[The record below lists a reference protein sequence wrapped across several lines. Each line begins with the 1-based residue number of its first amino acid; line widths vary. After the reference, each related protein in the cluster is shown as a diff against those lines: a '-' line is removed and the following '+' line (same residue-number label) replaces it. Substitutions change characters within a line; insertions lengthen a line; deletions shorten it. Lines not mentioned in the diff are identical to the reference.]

1 MPHVTLVIGTQNI
14 YQLVSAL
21 QHAEQGGSRVITSL
35 ADSYDIPRF
44 LPNFSADSPAPPFRK
59 FITIMQGCNNFCS
72 YCVIDEARVLVEN
85 GVKELTLLG
94 QNVNSYGKTNS
105 VVLGKKRG
113 EYGFARLLGDVAE
126 LADQGLQRL
135 RFTTSN
141 PKDLTDELIACFA
154 DIDILCPQLHL
165 PVQAGSDRVLKRMNR
180 RYSIA
185 DYLELV
191 DKLHKVCPAI
201 ALTTDII
208 VGFPGE
214 PEEVKSARL
223 TRFQQRQD
231 EISLERNRE
240 YIGKVQ
246 KIMLEP
252 ELDSALL
259 SRGRTESNHIVH
271 LQQPVAA
278 VPGDIIAV
286 KITGAGQHSLQG
298 SVMEN
303 NNTEYS
309 AAGRELLQ
317 YDTI

>member
-1 MPHVTLVIGTQNI
+1 
-14 YQLVSAL
+14 
-21 QHAEQGGSRVITSL
+21 
-35 ADSYDIPRF
+35 
-44 LPNFSADSPAPPFRK
+44 
-59 FITIMQGCNNFCS
+59 MQGCNNFCS
-72 YCVIDEARVLVEN
+72 YCVVPHTRGREVSRAAADIIDEARVLVEN

-113 EYGFARLLGDVAE
+113 EYGFAWLLRDVAE

-185 DYLELV
+185 GYLELV
-191 DKLHKVCPAI
+191 DKLHKACPAI

-214 PEEVKSARL
+214 TDTDFEQTMKLLDTVRYHGSFSFKYSPRPGTRAAEFADAVPEEVKSARL

-246 KIMLEP
+246 KIML
-252 ELDSALL
+252 
-259 SRGRTESNHIVH
+259 SNHIVH

-286 KITGAGQHSLQG
+286 KIIGAGQHSLQG
-298 SVMEN
+298 SVMESN
-303 NNTEYS
+303 NAEYNT
-309 AAGRELLQ
+309 AGRELQ
-317 YDTI
+317 YDIAG